1 MQAHKKAKKNITWV
15 GWGRQEVI
23 RDCECELL
31 SADVFVMSDGGRSA
45 MVARCVRHA
54 CTHASNAN
62 ENL

>member
-31 SADVFVMSDGGRSA
+31 SADVFDMSDGGSGGRSA
-45 MVARCVRHA
+45 MVARW
-54 CTHASNAN
+54 
-62 ENL
+62 